1 MAGVVTS
8 DLTKKCMYRVWRSI
22 RLNPFAPENFGEK
35 RILKLV
41 EQFSGHCYTIRA
53 KSYHKASWSRCKIIH
68 HCSLRSS
75 GMRWWQNF
83 RDQSWLSTFHFLSF
97 PLVSLFLTCVVSFAG
112 DLHVVDFNMVGNV
125 FEKA

>member
-35 RILKLV
+35 RVLKLV

-53 KSYHKASWSRCKIIH
+53 KSYHKAVYGLQTLLPPDPDAK
-68 HCSLRSS
+68 
-75 GMRWWQNF
+75 
-83 RDQSWLSTFHFLSF
+83 
-97 PLVSLFLTCVVSFAG
+97 
-112 DLHVVDFNMVGNV
+112 
-125 FEKA
+125 